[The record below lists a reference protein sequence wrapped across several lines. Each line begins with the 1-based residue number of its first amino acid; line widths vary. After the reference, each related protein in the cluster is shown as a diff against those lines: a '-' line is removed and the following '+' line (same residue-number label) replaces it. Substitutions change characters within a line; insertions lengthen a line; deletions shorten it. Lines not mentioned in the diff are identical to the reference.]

1 MTLDRRELLRA
12 GFTGTMALAA
22 QANALT
28 PSKAGACEATS
39 SNVALSCDARDLDA
53 AAHDFGHIVHKQPHA
68 VLKPTSIADIV
79 HLVRWAGS
87 RGLRVA
93 ARGQGHST
101 FGRAMTEGGVVVD
114 MRALSAIH
122 QVQSDRIVV
131 EAGATWSSVVDATLP
146 HGLTPPV
153 LTNYLE
159 LSVGGTLAV
168 GGIGGTTS
176 RYGMQTDNVLAL
188 KVVTGDGRELECS
201 ASSNADFFDAIRAGL
216 GQCGVITEV
225 TLRLIRAPTRAR
237 RYHLFYPDVQALTA
251 AQHIAL
257 ADERFDLLQG
267 ALLPDGARAW
277 RCQLEGVVFYDAPAS
292 PADKTLLAG
301 LAEQRGAAV
310 ISDLSY
316 LEEVKAF
323 ARLESLLRSNGQW
336 FNPHPWL
343 LAFLPGS
350 NAAPL
355 VSEVLEGLSHAEI
368 GPLGRISF
376 YPIRTTSVHTPLLR
390 LPMETVVF
398 PFNLIRIPPS
408 NDGASTQQMLANN
421 RRLYERIRVA
431 GGLQYPVGA
440 VAMSSE
446 DWKDHF
452 GAQWQPLAAAKRRY
466 DPRNTLA
473 PGYNLF

>member
-1 MTLDRRELLRA
+1 
-12 GFTGTMALAA
+12 
-22 QANALT
+22 
-28 PSKAGACEATS
+28 
-39 SNVALSCDARDLDA
+39 
-53 AAHDFGHIVHKQPHA
+53 
-68 VLKPTSIADIV
+68 
-79 HLVRWAGS
+79 
-87 RGLRVA
+87 
-93 ARGQGHST
+93 
-101 FGRAMTEGGVVVD
+101 
-114 MRALSAIH
+114 
-122 QVQSDRIVV
+122 
-131 EAGATWSSVVDATLP
+131 
-146 HGLTPPV
+146 
-153 LTNYLE
+153 
-159 LSVGGTLAV
+159 
-168 GGIGGTTS
+168 
-176 RYGMQTDNVLAL
+176 
-188 KVVTGDGRELECS
+188 
-201 ASSNADFFDAIRAGL
+201 
-216 GQCGVITEV
+216 
-225 TLRLIRAPTRAR
+225 
-237 RYHLFYPDVQALTA
+237 
-251 AQHIAL
+251 
-257 ADERFDLLQG
+257 
-267 ALLPDGARAW
+267 
-277 RCQLEGVVFYDAPAS
+277 
-292 PADKTLLAG
+292 
-301 LAEQRGAAV
+301 
-310 ISDLSY
+310 
-316 LEEVKAF
+316 
-323 ARLESLLRSNGQW
+323 
-336 FNPHPWL
+336 L